1 MIGKQ
6 VEFTDGNGDKKE
18 GFIQDKVKVLI
29 VSANANYDNYIIS
42 EENEVVHC
50 VNPLNVK
57 RILKLEK
64 PDPKKSH

>member
-6 VEFTDGNGDKKE
+6 VEFTDGNGDKKK

-29 VSANANYDNYIIS
+29 VGANANYDNYIIS
-42 EENEVVHC
+42 EESEVVHC

-57 RILKLEK
+57 RILNFEK
-64 PDPKKSH
+64 PDPKKRC